1 MLVLVQAAHSCGSPS
16 SPIFLH
22 PASAS
27 SRSKEQP
34 STIPG
39 EKRAQFSP
47 FLCLQVFCSIWPRS
61 LGFLANSNSFCHL
74 LSFPFS
80 RERKNEN
87 QMVLRCSSNLLSP
100 QLQQPSLE
108 SQEPLLVDAKR
119 NCFFPKNI
127 QRNAGCAV
135 KYVSTWKTL
144 HFLCLLQ
151 PHQPR
156 LSAKEE

>member
-1 MLVLVQAAHSCGSPS
+1 MGNSHPRMGGGHSWRVFSLICSNQNKNKIIKMLVLVQAAHSCGSPS

-87 QMVLRCSSNLLSP
+87 QMVLRV
-100 QLQQPSLE
+100 LQQPAQSPVTATKFGK
-108 SQEPLLVDAKR
+108 SGTTTGS
-119 NCFFPKNI
+119 C
-127 QRNAGCAV
+127 
-135 KYVSTWKTL
+135 
-144 HFLCLLQ
+144 
-151 PHQPR
+151 
-156 LSAKEE
+156 

>member
-1 MLVLVQAAHSCGSPS
+1 MGGGTQLEGFQPNLQQSEENKIIKMLVLVQAAHSCGSPS

-87 QMVLRCSSNLLSP
+87 QMVLRV
-100 QLQQPSLE
+100 LQQPAQSPVTATKFGK
-108 SQEPLLVDAKR
+108 SGTTTGS
-119 NCFFPKNI
+119 C
-127 QRNAGCAV
+127 
-135 KYVSTWKTL
+135 
-144 HFLCLLQ
+144 
-151 PHQPR
+151 
-156 LSAKEE
+156 